1 MGNVVKHSTRKVTV
15 MPIRNVKPL
24 ATSLNPSLLLLL
36 RMQVPEELLCP
47 ITLVPMTDPVIG
59 SDGRTYERSAITAWL
74 KDHKT
79 SPITREPMSPS
90 SLKSNYAVKAMTDRY
105 NANVITIVPVQ
116 PVATYS
122 YQSLPEAAPL
132 VVPRPTPNHKKLIQ
146 ALCIGLVGV
155 IIIIIIMRYIFT

>member
-1 MGNVVKHSTRKVTV
+1 VAKHSTRKVTV
-15 MPIRNVKPL
+15 TPIRNVKRHVR
-24 ATSLNPSLLLLL
+24 SLNPFFLLLL

-90 SLKSNYAVKAMTDRY
+90 SLKPNYAVKAMTDRY
-105 NANVITIVPVQ
+105 NSNTMTIVPVQ
-116 PVATYS
+116 PPHQIVTYS

-132 VVPRPTPNHKKLIQ
+132 VIQPPNPNHKKLIQ
-146 ALCIGLVGV
+146 ALCIGLAGV
-155 IIIIIIMRYIFT
+155 IILIIIMRYLF

>member
-1 MGNVVKHSTRKVTV
+1 ML
-15 MPIRNVKPL
+15 IRDAKRH
-24 ATSLNPSLLLLL
+24 AISLNPPLLLLL

-59 SDGRTYERSAITAWL
+59 SDGRTYERAAITAWL

-116 PVATYS
+116 PVTTYS

-132 VVPRPTPNHKKLIQ
+132 VVPRPAPNHKKLIQ

-155 IIIIIIMRYIFT
+155 IIIIIMMRYIFA